1 MIQDK
6 ILYSIFLPAFVP
18 INIYNNELVWV
29 ALDKGTTIYILKNT
43 KGVNTNCKEKGFLD
57 EVKKFYKVLFKKM
70 DNGLYLYYETPLAWE
85 FNAFYNTLI
94 GINIARKII
103 FGNEVIIKEVINE
116 VANYLNSEGVPDL
129 NLQLY
134 KYKEAVALN
143 LFNVNIKKTEIDK
156 KMIIISIIK
165 FLKNF
170 KLLNK
175 EILSKIRK
183 EKINEKISKIVSE
196 NCDFIFCQ
204 KKDLIK
210 ILDNLINGL
219 EPEQVLISRIYDK
232 GIQIYSFE

>member
-1 MIQDK
+1 
-6 ILYSIFLPAFVP
+6 
-18 INIYNNELVWV
+18 
-29 ALDKGTTIYILKNT
+29 
-43 KGVNTNCKEKGFLD
+43 
-57 EVKKFYKVLFKKM
+57 
-70 DNGLYLYYETPLAWE
+70 
-85 FNAFYNTLI
+85 
-94 GINIARKII
+94 
-103 FGNEVIIKEVINE
+103 
-116 VANYLNSEGVPDL
+116 
-129 NLQLY
+129 
-134 KYKEAVALN
+134 
-143 LFNVNIKKTEIDK
+143 
-156 KMIIISIIK
+156 MIIISIIK